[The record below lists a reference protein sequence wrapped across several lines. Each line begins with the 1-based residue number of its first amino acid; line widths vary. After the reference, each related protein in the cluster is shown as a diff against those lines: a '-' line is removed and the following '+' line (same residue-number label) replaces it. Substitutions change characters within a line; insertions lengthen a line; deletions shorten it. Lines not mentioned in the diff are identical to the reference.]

1 MLYKVKLKNAT
12 ESVTLDDQVY
22 HHLTTDP
29 YLVKIDFVKN
39 LRKHSS
45 GCAVFQK
52 SWRRADGLYK
62 IETIYLHRYIA
73 EKFLEAPKSPKM
85 KLVGAKNGNKLDC
98 RLENLE
104 WRTRSISSRN
114 RKTTSKTGYTGVYI
128 ENKKYRAIITIDGK
142 AVHIGMFKTAEEAA
156 RAYNKKAKEIY
167 GDDARLN
174 KIRRKKREKVLS

>member
-1 MLYKVKLKNAT
+1 MLYKVKLKNADDN
-12 ESVTLDDQVY
+12 VMLDDEVY

-29 YLVKIDFVKN
+29 YLEKIDFINN

-52 SWRRADGLYK
+52 SWKRSDGHYK

-73 EKFLEAPKSPKM
+73 EKFLDEPASPQM

-104 WRTRSISSRN
+104 WRTRSTASRN

-128 ENKKYRAIITIDGK
+128 ENKKYRAIITINGK
-142 AVHIGMFKTAEEAA
+142 AVHIGMFDTPEAAA
-156 RAYNKKAKEIY
+156 RAYNKRAKQEY
-167 GDDARLN
+167 GDEAKLN
-174 KIRRKKREKVLS
+174 KIRRKKKDLV